1 MGVSNEPENVD
12 VKGSLFLVDPNPPGK
27 GMIPP
32 EDMFI
37 HVKFSATPRSRNTYG
52 GTDPQTNKNTFFTSG
67 TDVVDFISTKIKYN
81 PSGELDPNPQNTYAT
96 TSWTNIG
103 GLGSTESKGVL
114 EGFGIKTIDIKYN
127 ASLVPVVDITFT
139 DIRGA
144 GLFDTIKDND
154 RQSPYSIFFKMPYP
168 VFNLSIKGYFGLP
181 IDYCLHM
188 VNWTSNFDGST
199 GNFDISAN
207 FIGFQQAFLNDMNI
221 GNIIGTVNTKKGLQN
236 LNDIFDKQEA
246 DNLKLASSLGAD
258 DALSILQGKKDN
270 SVRKIDD
277 FFTKIAKLQ
286 IETEIIK
293 SKTNK
298 LDKLKG
304 INALLSL
311 LRQLKI
317 FIGSPIG
324 KSSDFD
330 GDGVLSASEKAES
343 ISFKKLDKGGK
354 SDFDS
359 GIYLLRKNDKKKI
372 KGSPIKDSTLILDEN
387 YLSIRDYLLI
397 NSVQE
402 ASFKTYINTLK
413 DLIETYSNYSTN
425 LSKDTVI
432 GVEDNNIA
440 MVNSFN
446 FSNDKDENWK
456 NFIVPVK
463 KSDSEPKSPEKLST
477 VLTNMVNK
485 DNILYLQ
492 NNWGKMDN
500 NMFFEI
506 ETFKL
511 EINKKDFYQKTKTK
525 GLTENTFVYVV
536 DFREQRDR
544 VNALIQE
551 LDLLARE
558 ESKDAQKKLNDDIL
572 KNFEE
577 ELGFK
582 PTISSCFRIISNNTE
597 AMTST
602 IYDIS
607 YDASDTTK
615 GSARSESLL
624 GISTDIPLE
633 ITDPVA
639 WPLVYR
645 DNDDGT
651 QEEFYLGDGSVTL
664 AEGAF
669 PEVDFVEEVF
679 LELISKEKTLDQ
691 TSRAASLPGGLDTDN
706 WFPINPI
713 DYNVNPWIESTTLN
727 DTPEMDDF
735 IVKSVFSRVAV
746 LSNYSRWSDSNRSIS
761 QLAGL
766 DGISANNT
774 LFGPDIKGIY
784 QNKIQKFKDN
794 PITFIRS
801 SNFYKDNLDFDGSN
815 FVWKTTSPLNFG
827 GTEIGGTDT
836 SVDYILFDVDGII
849 NNAKRL
855 PEEVLTNTRYTSI
868 KAGYEKPII
877 NDFYRETFEYS
888 NILTKI
894 SYNVWDK
901 KVSTKLNG
909 DVNNKYNAV
918 SIESLISDIDLSGT
932 TAPDK
937 LGSFLNR
944 TNFPLGDE
952 DCAPP
957 QFLIQ
962 SDYYSKQTDSYA
974 KALLLLS
981 TLPFKRF
988 KEAVLD
994 AAFPTKGYNSGPGT
1008 GPSNAKVINL
1018 PEYYIYFIGGYL
1030 WKASGGEINWNIN
1043 QEGCSFS
1050 KYQTLPSSYLT
1061 KVGYL
1066 ATVNTND
1073 DEPLEPEL
1081 LNMPLNTKNLF
1092 IEKFK
1097 RWVDGGAFGV
1107 NASTGFEYD
1116 MKTYRGPNASE
1127 SDMSTSGQDIK
1138 SVLLNTVNMIVLAP
1152 AVFDPNK
1159 GMSEKLTASL
1169 TDINNYLTNFL
1180 VTYKDVENG
1189 RKESSQDDSEKKG
1202 SSTKSTNIIKLQIYN
1217 YFKNINDK
1225 WISDTKKCFNVCG
1238 SGGGDKSL
1246 FDYFKFVDRGWNNI
1260 GDQATINLNSF
1271 LTLGSNLQTSVYYFM
1286 GKLLGD
1292 SNFLFQI
1299 LPTYVDFT
1307 DPKEISKMFRPVTTL
1322 KNNNS
1327 TGPIYCCIYVGGASQ
1342 ALDIGEKNKYQ
1353 FANDGFSLDNPTA
1366 DITNP
1371 GGNTLV
1377 GFRVAFGSE
1386 NQTIFKNV
1394 SLNQQE
1400 HKETGEYFKALADL
1414 VDKRGGTQKV
1424 YQGTDLLRLFKTR
1437 SYTCK
1442 VDALGC
1448 MNIQPLMYFN
1458 LENVPFF
1465 NGAYL
1470 ITSVNHSI
1478 SPNHMTTNFTGVR
1491 QSKYISKPNEDILA
1505 DLNLDLNE
1513 TNTLPPFKFTNLNV
1527 SSPIFK
1533 IGVSNPTERFNF
1545 EKWNETNF
1553 EEMGV
1558 DWEGV
1563 EGITDV
1569 KTELDK
1575 VKDYM
1580 IKANI
1585 VNNAQVCMFVANIMS
1600 QSNYLKLKEGGWTDT
1615 KSMERALFTDTIY
1628 DKKTRSYGENPPSVD
1643 NPFYDELKNAAGTK
1657 YGSTPT
1663 FTGTVADNF
1672 AYKSKNPSEATFED
1686 EVSKYQSFI
1695 DRKKEA
1701 ILNGKKAPD
1710 ETGYLSPAEVKKI
1723 IDDTDKDITSGFT
1736 YFNIYPGDGFRFK
1749 PRGFLSLIGREE
1761 YYNYSK
1767 TSVLTTDNYLNN
1779 PDKVSS
1785 NFEEAF
1791 KAAIYVWK
1799 NKSPKK
1805 KELKDKYKS
1814 AYDVAGVILTPQPPT
1829 TNIPTGTASIYSA
1842 INGFIFPTDT
1852 SDNAFNAFESVLLA
1866 FDLKDDDN
1874 P

>member
-12 VKGSLFLVDPNPPGK
+12 VKGSLFLVDPNPPGM

-37 HVKFSATPRSRNTYG
+37 YVKFSASPRSRNTYG

-67 TDVVDFISTKIKYN
+67 TDEVDFISTKIKYN
-81 PSGELDPNPQNTYAT
+81 PSGELDPNPQKTYAT

-103 GLGSTESKGVL
+103 GLGPTESKGVL
-114 EGFGIKTIDIKYN
+114 EGFGIKSIDIKYN

-139 DIRGA
+139 DIRGS

-154 RQSPYSIFFKMPYP
+154 RQSPYSVFFKMPYP

-188 VNWTSNFDGST
+188 VNWSSNFDGTT

-221 GNIIGTVNTKKGLQN
+221 GNIIGTVNTDKGLQN
-236 LNDIFDKQEA
+236 LNDIFDEQDA
-246 DNLKLASSLGAD
+246 NTLKLASSLGGD

-286 IETEIIK
+286 IETEILK
-293 SKTNK
+293 SNTDK
-298 LDKLKG
+298 LDKLKD
-304 INALLSL
+304 IKSLLSL
-311 LRQLKI
+311 LNQLKI

-324 KSSDFD
+324 KSIDFD
-330 GDGVLSASEKAES
+330 GDGNLSESEKAES
-343 ISFKKLDKGGK
+343 ISFKKLTKGGK

-359 GIYLLRKNDKKKI
+359 EIYLLQKNNKSQIQSD
-372 KGSPIKDSTLILDEN
+372 PIKDETLIKDEN

-397 NSVQE
+397 NSIHE
-402 ASFKTYINTLK
+402 ASFIIYINTLN
-413 DLIETYSNYSTN
+413 DLIATYSNYATK
-425 LSKDTVI
+425 LSTVI
-432 GVEDNNIA
+432 GVEDNSIA

-446 FSNDKDENWK
+446 FGSDKDKNWK
-456 NFIVPVK
+456 NFIVDVSP
-463 KSDSEPKSPEKLST
+463 SDNGSPKPEKLST
-477 VLTNMVNK
+477 VLTNMVNV
-485 DNILYLQ
+485 DNTLYLQ
-492 NNWGKMDN
+492 NNWGNLDN
-500 NMFFEI
+500 NIFFEI
-506 ETFKL
+506 ETFK
-511 EINKKDFYQKTKTK
+511 TKLPSLLSEQIKSK
-525 GLTENTFVYVV
+525 GLTENSNVYVV
-536 DFREQRDR
+536 DFREQRSR
-544 VNALIQE
+544 VDALIQE

-558 ESKDAQKKLNDDIL
+558 ETKVAQKDLNDEIL

-582 PTISSCFRIISNNTE
+582 PTIASCFRIISNNTQ

-645 DNDDGT
+645 DNDDST

-664 AEGAF
+664 TEGAF
-669 PEVDFVEEVF
+669 PEVEFVEEVF
-679 LELISKEKTLDQ
+679 KKLISKEKSLEEI
-691 TSRAASLPGGLDTDN
+691 SKASSLKGGLDTDN

-713 DYNVNPWIESTTLN
+713 DYNVNPWIESTVLN

-735 IVKSVFSRVAV
+735 IVKSIFSRVAV
-746 LSNYSRWSDSNRSIS
+746 LSNYSRWTTPNRSIANF
-761 QLAGL
+761 AGL
-766 DGISANNT
+766 DGISANKT
-774 LFGPDIKGIY
+774 FFAKDARSVYG
-784 QNKIQKFKDN
+784 NKIKKLKKETV
-794 PITFIRS
+794 PFIKS
-801 SNFYKDNLDFDGSN
+801 SKFYKDNLDYDGVN
-815 FVWKTTSPLNFG
+815 FNWKTTSPLNFG
-827 GTEIGGTDT
+827 GTNIGGTDT
-836 SVDYILFDVDGII
+836 SDDVDYILFDVPGITY
-849 NNAKRL
+849 NTKKL
-855 PEEVLTNTRYTSI
+855 SDEVSTNTRYTAIKSI
-868 KAGYEKPII
+868 YKEPKIGK
-877 NDFYRETFEYS
+877 FYKETYDHS

-894 SYNVWDK
+894 SYNVWDQ
-901 KVSTKLNG
+901 KVSEKLDG
-909 DVNNKYNAV
+909 VSNNNYNTFL
-918 SIESLISDIDLSGT
+918 IDSLISDIDLSGT
-932 TAPDK
+932 TVPDG
-937 LGSFLNR
+937 GSFLNR
-944 TNFPLGDE
+944 TNFSLGEE
-952 DCAPP
+952 DCEPP
-957 QFLIQ
+957 KFLIQ
-962 SDYYSKQTDSYA
+962 SEYYSKQSDYA

-981 TLPFKRF
+981 TLPFKTF
-988 KEAVLD
+988 KEAVLT
-994 AAFPTKGYNSGPGT
+994 AAFPNGSYMNPKI
-1008 GPSNAKVINL
+1008 INL

-1030 WKASGGEINWNIN
+1030 WKASGGVIDWNIDYS
-1043 QEGCSFS
+1043 GCSFS
-1050 KYQTLPSSYLT
+1050 KYQTLQSSYLT

-1066 ATVNTND
+1066 ATVVTKD
-1073 DEPLEPEL
+1073 DVPLEPEL

-1097 RWVDGGAFGV
+1097 KWVDGGSFGV
-1107 NASTGFEYD
+1107 GASSGFEYD
-1116 MKTYRGPNASE
+1116 MKTYSGPDPSAE
-1127 SDMSTSGQDIK
+1127 DISTSGADIRR
-1138 SVLLNTVNMIVLAP
+1138 VLLETVNMVVLAP
-1152 AVFDPNK
+1152 AVFDTDNGVP
-1159 GMSEKLTASL
+1159 EKLTAKVS
-1169 TDINNYLTNFL
+1169 DIKEYVDNFL
-1180 VTYKDVENG
+1180 TTYNDVEEG
-1189 RKESSQDDSEKKG
+1189 REESGQDNSATEE

-1225 WISDTKKCFNVCG
+1225 WVSDTKKCFNVCG
-1238 SGGGDKSL
+1238 SGSGEQSL

-1260 GDQATINLNSF
+1260 GDKATINLNSF

-1286 GKLLGD
+1286 AKLLRD

-1299 LPTYVDFT
+1299 LPTYVNFT

-1353 FANDGFSLDNPTA
+1353 FANDGFSLSNPPA
-1366 DITNP
+1366 DITNT

-1377 GFRVAFGSE
+1377 GFRVGFGSE

-1478 SPNHMTTNFTGVR
+1478 SPNHMTTNFQGVR

-1513 TNTLPPFKFTNLNV
+1513 TNKLPPFKFTNL
-1527 SSPIFK
+1527 SPHNPLYK
-1533 IGVSNPTERFNF
+1533 IGVNDPTEAFDF
-1545 EKWNETNF
+1545 DKWKVSNF

-1558 DWEGV
+1558 IWQSVLPAG
-1563 EGITDV
+1563 TDAQA
-1569 KTELDK
+1569 ELDK
-1575 VKDYM
+1575 VKIL
-1580 IKANI
+1580 IKNAGI
-1585 VNNAQVCMFVANIMS
+1585 INNTQVCMFVANIMS
-1600 QSNYLKLKEGGWTDT
+1600 QSNYLSLYGLSWTDT
-1615 KSMERALFTDTIY
+1615 KSMERVLFTDTIY
-1628 DKKTRSYGENPPSVD
+1628 DKKTRSYGENPPSTD

-1663 FTGTVADNF
+1663 FTGTVESNF
-1672 AYKSKNPSEATFED
+1672 AMASITPNKYET
-1686 EVSKYQSFI
+1686 EVVDYEVFI
-1695 DRKKEA
+1695 ERKKTA

-1710 ETGYLSPAEVKKI
+1710 EYGYLTEVQVQKE
-1723 IDDTDKDITSGFT
+1723 IDTVDKRIATGFT

-1749 PRGFLSLIGREE
+1749 PRGFLWLTGREE

-1791 KAAIYVWK
+1791 KTAIYVWK
-1799 NKSPKK
+1799 NKSPTG

-1829 TNIPTGTASIYSA
+1829 TKLPTGTSSIYTA
-1842 INGFIFPTDT
+1842 INNFIVPED
-1852 SDNAFNAFESVLLA
+1852 SPEKAFNAFESVLLA
-1866 FDLKDDDN
+1866 FDLKDNDN